1 MVQKSLSQPT
11 EWLKGSVIGSGSFG
25 TVHLAIDSSTGALFV
40 AKSAKSEPGIKS
52 LKNEAD
58 ILEKLDFSPH
68 VIKCMGKD
76 VAFAKNGETR
86 FSLFFEY
93 MAGGSLSDVAQ
104 KFGGK
109 LNEKLIR
116 LYTREILRGLK
127 HLHDNGIVHSDVK
140 CKNVLLGASGAV
152 KLADFGCAK
161 RLSGCKNG
169 SMGGTPLWMAP
180 EVLRNEGLG
189 FAADIWSL
197 GCTVIEMATGRPPWG
212 GDVADNPMGV
222 MLMIAKGN
230 GVPDFPRDFSD
241 EGLDFLS
248 RCLDRDPVNRWT
260 SEKLLDHP
268 FVATGKM
275 AVSPTSVLDVASYE
289 SDGDDDDDDDGDLL
303 CDDEVDFVG
312 KFPFMEKWCF
322 KEKKVFLEGTDDWI
336 TVRSR

>member
-58 ILEKLDFSPH
+58 ILEKLNYSPH
-68 VIKCMGKD
+68 IIKYMGKD

-127 HLHDNGIVHSDVK
+127 HLHSNGIVHSDVK
-140 CKNVLLGASGAV
+140 CKNVLLGSSGEV

-161 RLSGCKNG
+161 RLRECNVNG

-180 EVLRNEGLG
+180 EVLRNEGFG

-212 GDVADNPMGV
+212 GDVEDNNPMGV
-222 MLMIAKGN
+222 MMRIVKGN
-230 GVPDFPRDFSD
+230 GVPEFPRGFSD

-248 RCLDRDPVNRWT
+248 RCLERDPGYRWT
-260 SEKLLDHP
+260 SERLLDHP
-268 FVATGKM
+268 FLKM
-275 AVSPTSVLDVASYE
+275 GRMVVSPTSVLDVASYE
-289 SDGDDDDDDDGDLL
+289 ESDGDDDSDLV
-303 CDDEVDFVG
+303 CDYEKFGGEFV
-312 KFPFMEKWCF
+312 FLEKWCF
-322 KEKKVFLEGTDDWI
+322 KEKKVFLEEGSDEWI